1 MCLIV
6 FLQTSKQ
13 KIGSHNFWIPFRDGR
28 RLIKRPGIW
37 PELGETLKWWEKIWK
52 AWFWNPSCG
61 ENLIVAPTGCIFST
75 GLISSIPNGYPHW
88 LIIHHNWWLNNLIVD
103 FYVLIL
109 LLKSSHM
116 YIYIFCIRIY
126 THFKSD
132 CISHVSPFTIMAGE
146 PYILHGT
153 FK

>member
-1 MCLIV
+1 
-6 FLQTSKQ
+6 
-13 KIGSHNFWIPFRDGR
+13 
-28 RLIKRPGIW
+28 
-37 PELGETLKWWEKIWK
+37 
-52 AWFWNPSCG
+52 
-61 ENLIVAPTGCIFST
+61 
-75 GLISSIPNGYPHW
+75 LISSIPNGYPHW